1 MTVRCR
7 NDYEYTIG
15 LVPRGASRPRAA
27 RGGGRVYMPP
37 EHRAWMEAAVVMLRE
52 QRQGEPFACPLA
64 VEIVAYWPL
73 PKTRPA
79 WCTRERWKD
88 RVATLGISYATKPD
102 ADNVAKIVLDAMVE
116 AGILE
121 DDRFVVQLS
130 VNKHCA
136 PDTGRI
142 DVYVI
147 PV

>member
-1 MTVRCR
+1 
-7 NDYEYTIG
+7 
-15 LVPRGASRPRAA
+15 
-27 RGGGRVYMPP
+27 MPP

-52 QRQGEPFACPLA
+52 QRHGEPFACPVA
-64 VEIVAYWPL
+64 VEIVAFWPM
-73 PKTRPA
+73 PKARPA
-79 WCTRERWKD
+79 WCTKERWKA
-88 RVATLGISYATKPD
+88 REATLGIVYATKPD

-116 AGILE
+116 AGILA

>member
-1 MTVRCR
+1 MTIG
-7 NDYEYTIG
+7 YTIG

-52 QRQGEPFACPLA
+52 QRQGEPFACPVA

-73 PKTRPA
+73 PKSRPA

-88 RVATLGISYATKPD
+88 RVATLGIPYATKPD
-102 ADNVAKIVLDAMVE
+102 ADNVGKIVLDAMVE
-116 AGILE
+116 AGLLE

-130 VNKHCA
+130 VVKRCEVGTA
-136 PDTGRI
+136 RI
-142 DVYVI
+142 DVFVE
-147 PV
+147 PC

>member
-1 MTVRCR
+1 M
-7 NDYEYTIG
+7 
-15 LVPRGASRPRAA
+15 
-27 RGGGRVYMPP
+27 YMPP

-52 QRQGEPFACPLA
+52 QRQGEPFAGPVA

-79 WCTRERWKD
+79 WCTKERWKD
-88 RVATLGISYATKPD
+88 RAATLGISYATKPD

-130 VNKHCA
+130 ISKHCA

-142 DVYVI
+142 DLYVI
-147 PV
+147 PL

>member
-1 MTVRCR
+1 MTIG
-7 NDYEYTIG
+7 YTIG

-52 QRQGEPFACPLA
+52 QRQGEPFACPLV

-73 PKTRPA
+73 PKARPA

-88 RVATLGISYATKPD
+88 RVATLGIPYATKPD
-102 ADNVAKIVLDAMVE
+102 ADNVGKIVLDAMVE
-116 AGILE
+116 AGLLE

-130 VNKHCA
+130 VLKRCELGTA
-136 PDTGRI
+136 RI
-142 DVYVI
+142 DVFVETC
-147 PV
+147 

>member
-1 MTVRCR
+1 MTIG
-7 NDYEYTIG
+7 YTIG

-52 QRQGEPFACPLA
+52 QRQGEPFACPVA

-73 PKTRPA
+73 PKSRPA

-88 RVATLGISYATKPD
+88 RVATLGIPYATKPD
-102 ADNVAKIVLDAMVE
+102 ADNVGKIVLDAMVE
-116 AGILE
+116 AGLLD

-130 VNKHCA
+130 VVKRCEVGTA
-136 PDTGRI
+136 RI
-142 DVYVI
+142 DVFVE
-147 PV
+147 PC